1 MGPGKPCTPALPGRV
16 RRSTGADEAPAS
28 AGNPLPKEEPF
39 LRRVYHHQ
47 SMQRRA
53 VAVAAALFLVVGA
66 LSLGLVLT
74 SEAPGI
80 NAEADNVYQAGDE
93 FTVGDRTYT
102 VASIEASES
111 SGGGHGGGGGT
122 TYEAVIEWNNE
133 SMNGTQSASVGQH
146 GNVTLSGETFF
157 AHFDSGEEV
166 VISSDFQTL
175 RQYNTETERFEDH
188 TNGLWGATILTGITA
203 IVLTGMG
210 YMPSRY

>member
-1 MGPGKPCTPALPGRV
+1 
-16 RRSTGADEAPAS
+16 
-28 AGNPLPKEEPF
+28 
-39 LRRVYHHQ
+39 
-47 SMQRRA
+47 MQRRA

-74 SEAPGI
+74 AEAP
-80 NAEADNVYQAGDE
+80 ALEADSENVYQAGDQL
-93 FTVGDRTYT
+93 TVGDRTYT

-122 TYEAVIEWNNE
+122 TYEATIEWDNE
-133 SMNGTQSASVGQH
+133 SMNGTQSATVGQH

-166 VISSDFQTL
+166 VISSNFETL
-175 RQYNTETERFEDH
+175 RQYNHETDRYKDH
-188 TNGLWGATILTGITA
+188 TDGLWGVTILTGITA
-203 IVLTGMG
+203 IVLSGMG